1 MIDAGVK
8 LLQTVGLPT
17 MFCWWL
23 MFRIEKRM
31 DAQTEVLNKIA
42 VLLAELNARQ
52 GDGN

>member
-1 MIDAGVK
+1 MVDAGVR

-31 DAQTEVLNKIA
+31 DLQTEALNKIA
-42 VLLAELNARQ
+42 VLMAELNAKYDER
-52 GDGN
+52 N